1 MVYWKLLNNSVA
13 TWSGYEGQV
22 VRITHGTAKKQV
34 RWSGSPELRS
44 IESTNYVG
52 LARDSTDP
60 SITRTT
66 LVWLTRAQT
75 HQEHELHWSG
85 SQEPRLI
92 KNINYL
98 GLARKSPDP
107 SRRNMATSSDSVV
120 THSVGDQTASEELDL
135 EDGERTPAQPAPGP
149 STGTTDTAFEQSLT
163 CGCQVLE
170 RRCSRQGISR

>member
-22 VRITHGTAKKQV
+22 VRITNGTAKKQV

-92 KNINYL
+92 KNTNYL

-135 EDGERTPAQPAPGP
+135 EDAADPVLWGAMQPSSPRSP
-149 STGTTDTAFEQSLT
+149 FSVQL
-163 CGCQVLE
+163 
-170 RRCSRQGISR
+170 R

>member
-1 MVYWKLLNNSVA
+1 MVYWKLFNNDVA
-13 TWSGYEGQV
+13 PWSGYEGQV
-22 VRITHGTAKKQV
+22 VRITNGTAKKQV
-34 RWSGSPELRS
+34 RWSGSPKLRS

-60 SITRTT
+60 SRTRTT

-85 SQEPRLI
+85 YAPRLI

-120 THSVGDQTASEELDL
+120 THSVGDQAASEELDL
-135 EDGERTPAQPAPGP
+135 EDAADPVLWGAMQPSSPRSP
-149 STGTTDTAFEQSLT
+149 FSVQL
-163 CGCQVLE
+163 
-170 RRCSRQGISR
+170 R

>member
-1 MVYWKLLNNSVA
+1 MVYWKLFNNDVA
-13 TWSGYEGQV
+13 PWSGYEGQV
-22 VRITHGTAKKQV
+22 VRITNGTAKKQV

-60 SITRTT
+60 LITRTT

-75 HQEHELHWSG
+75 HQEHELHGSG

-92 KNINYL
+92 KNTNYV

-107 SRRNMATSSDSVV
+107 SRCMARTIKMRSQ
-120 THSVGDQTASEELDL
+120 THQDARPD
-135 EDGERTPAQPAPGP
+135 P
-149 STGTTDTAFEQSLT
+149 S
-163 CGCQVLE
+163 
-170 RRCSRQGISR
+170 RCVARSNVRSRC

>member
-1 MVYWKLLNNSVA
+1 MVYWKLFNNDVA
-13 TWSGYEGQV
+13 PWSGYEGQV
-22 VRITHGTAKKQV
+22 VRITNGTAKKQV

-98 GLARKSPDP
+98 GLARKNPDP
-107 SRRNMATSSDSVV
+107 SRAVCNRLFGFFPTRLIENVHCSG
-120 THSVGDQTASEELDL
+120 HSFNPFL
-135 EDGERTPAQPAPGP
+135 
-149 STGTTDTAFEQSLT
+149 
-163 CGCQVLE
+163 CGSK
-170 RRCSRQGISR
+170 R

>member
-1 MVYWKLLNNSVA
+1 M
-13 TWSGYEGQV
+13 
-22 VRITHGTAKKQV
+22 RITNGTAKKQV

-75 HQEHELHWSG
+75 HQEHE
-85 SQEPRLI
+85 
-92 KNINYL
+92 NINYL

-120 THSVGDQTASEELDL
+120 THSVGDQAASEELDL
-135 EDGERTPAQPAPGP
+135 EDGERAPAQPAPGP
-149 STGTTDTAFEQSLT
+149 STGTTDTAFDQILT
-163 CGCQVLE
+163 
-170 RRCSRQGISR
+170 